1 MSAEKAKKN
10 YRKFVIWFW
19 ILFGGPVLGVLLF
32 VLGVRM
38 FADLPK
44 IEDLQNPKTLL
55 ATEVYSADMKVLG
68 KYYAENRTNVKF
80 KDISPNV
87 VNALIATEDARYYDH
102 SGVDIYSLFRA
113 ITGPLLRRSNTGG
126 GSTITQQLAKML
138 FPREEG
144 MSKYQLIVKKV
155 KEWIVAV
162 QLERQY
168 TKEEIIALYLNK
180 FDYVN
185 NAVGIKSA
193 AEIYFGTTP
202 DSLRLEQAAMLVGMA
217 KNPALFNPKRFREKS
232 EGRRNTVLQQMLKYD
247 YLTKAQCDSLQKI
260 PLKLNFHA
268 EDHNEGPAPYFRE
281 YIRDV
286 FLKKWTEENPKPDG
300 TKYDVYRDGLKIYTT
315 IDSRMQRYAE
325 EAVKEHLT
333 DLQESFNKELKNKK
347 NAPFAWNVNKAEIDD
362 LMNQGMKRSE
372 RYRVLKK
379 AGMSEEDIMKN
390 FKIKVAMTVFSWNKE
405 IDTTMS
411 PWDSIRYYKG
421 FLQTGF
427 MSIEP
432 QTGYIKA
439 WVGGNN
445 HKFFQYDHV
454 QIGHARQVGSTFKTF
469 VYALAIQEGYSPC
482 YRLPNVKTCI
492 DMPAGQPQYCP
503 ENAAGEEKLNGKIL
517 TLQQALAYSI
527 NYVSAYLIKQFGP
540 QAVADLAHRMGVVS
554 QIDPIPSI
562 CLGTPEISVFEMVG
576 AEATFANKG
585 TWIQPTF
592 ITRIEDKNGKV
603 LADFSPKTE
612 EVMSEEKAYVML
624 QLMKGVVEIGTGI
637 RLRYR
642 YKLMNPIAGKTGTTQ
657 HNSDGWFMGITPDL
671 VSGCWVGAE
680 DRSVHF
686 DHGDQGQGAQMA
698 LPIWAKYM
706 QKIYADKT
714 LRSTISQGDFEKP
727 AKKIDIEMD
736 CSKYNKDL
744 ENGVEDYDT
753 GGENQ

>member
-1 MSAEKAKKN
+1 MGAEKAKSNN
-10 YRKFVIWFW
+10 YKKFIIWFW
-19 ILFGGPVLGVLLF
+19 ILFAGPVVGLLLF
-32 VLGVRM
+32 VIGVIM
-38 FADLPK
+38 FSDLPNT
-44 IEDLQNPKTLL
+44 EELQNPKTFL

-102 SGVDIYSLFRA
+102 SGVDIFSLGRA
-113 ITGPLLRRSNTGG
+113 ISGPLLGRSNTGG

-138 FPREEG
+138 FPREDLRG
-144 MSKYQLIVKKV
+144 FSLVLRKI
-155 KEWIVAV
+155 KEWVIAV
-162 QLERQY
+162 KLEREY
-168 TKEEIIALYLNK
+168 TKEEIIAMYLNK

-202 DSLRLEQAAMLVGMA
+202 DSLKQEQAAVLVGMA
-217 KNPALFNPKRFREKS
+217 KNPAYFNPNRFHDRS
-232 EGRRNTVLQQMLKYD
+232 EGRRNTVLQQMQKYK
-247 YLTKAQCDSLQKI
+247 YLSQAQADSLQKI
-260 PLKLNFHA
+260 PLKLVFHP
-268 EDHNEGPAPYFRE
+268 EDHNEGLAPYLRE

-333 DLQESFNKELKNKK
+333 DLQASFDKELKNKK
-347 NAPFAWNVNKAEIDD
+347 NAPFAWNVNKAEIAD

-372 RYRVLKK
+372 RYRTLKK
-379 AGMSEEDIMKN
+379 AGLSEEAIMKN
-390 FKIKVAMTVFSWNKE
+390 FNTKIQMTVFSWHKE

-411 PWDSIRYYKG
+411 PWDSIKYYKG

-445 HKFFQYDHV
+445 HKYFQYDHV

-503 ENAAGEEKLNGKIL
+503 ENASGEEKYNGKII
-517 TLQQALAYSI
+517 TLQQALALSI

-554 QIDPIPSI
+554 KIDPTPSI

-612 EVMSEEKAYVML
+612 EVMNEEKAYVML
-624 QLMKGVVEIGTGI
+624 QLMKGCVQIGTGI

-714 LRSTISQGDFEKP
+714 LKISQGDFEKP

-744 ENGVEDYDT
+744 ENVVEDYDS
-753 GGENQ
+753 GEVN